1 MKHPDARCDCG
12 SAAAS
17 PLALRWRCPVCGKTA
32 IMKVSTLA
40 ADCDGD
46 TIRKVEPE
54 VVGGQQST
62 IGDGHR
68 RARCEARSAATRSLD
83 PLAGAQN

>member
-1 MKHPDARCDCG
+1 MKHPDAHCDCG
-12 SAAAS
+12 PAAAS

-46 TIRKVEPE
+46 AIRKVEPE
-54 VVGGQQST
+54 VLHHGNPVS
-62 IGDGHR
+62 
-68 RARCEARSAATRSLD
+68 
-83 PLAGAQN
+83 